1 MKMDNRDRDI
11 VVAALKHAAPYIRMF
26 KRKIFIVKAGGELF
40 LSPTATR
47 ALMEQVAILHQV
59 GIHVVLVHGAGPQST
74 QLSKERGLVT
84 NMVNGRRVT
93 DADTLAVITQVTTDI
108 NTQILDTCQAIE
120 LPAVGMGGTKAGP
133 LVAVKRPPVEVAG
146 EGLVDY
152 GYVGDIESINTSMIQ
167 AALEQGLVPIIS
179 ALSADATGTMLNVNA
194 DTVAAALA
202 SALQVEKMILATG
215 APGILEDIA
224 DPSSLISYL
233 DLGGLKELRS
243 AGSLADGMLPKAE
256 AIEAAING
264 GVPRVHII
272 SYSLPDGLLL
282 EIFTNEGTGTLVV
295 KSIEALTEAE
305 QATA

>member
-1 MKMDNRDRDI
+1 M
-11 VVAALKHAAPYIRMF
+11 
-26 KRKIFIVKAGGELF
+26 IFIVKAGGELF
-40 LSPTATR
+40 LSPSATR
-47 ALMEQVAILHQV
+47 ALVEQIAILHQV
-59 GIHVVLVHGAGPQST
+59 GIQVVLVHGAGPQST
-74 QLSKERGLVT
+74 QLAKDRGLVT
-84 NMVNGRRVT
+84 NMVHGRRVT
-93 DADTLAVITQVTTDI
+93 DADTLDVITQVTTSI
-108 NTQILDTCQAIE
+108 NTQILESCQAIE
-120 LPAVGMGGTKAGP
+120 LPAIGMGGVKAGP
-133 LVAVKRPPVEVAG
+133 LLAVKRPPVEVAG

-152 GYVGDIESINTSMIQ
+152 GYVGNIESIDTRMIQ
-167 AALEQGLVPIIS
+167 AALDQGLVPVVS
-179 ALSADATGTMLNVNA
+179 ALSPNATDTLLNVNA

-202 SALQVEKMILATG
+202 SALQAEKLILATG

-224 DPSSLISYL
+224 DPASLISYL
-233 DLGGLKELRS
+233 DLSGLKQLRD

-295 KSIEALTEAE
+295 KSIEALSEAE